1 MGETLSQLSFAFL
14 LLWGL
19 VLAATIFRHTVP
31 GVRDIFV
38 PVSLLAG
45 FLGLLLGPQ
54 VLGNLCDALDFERF
68 ADGLIPESV
77 LDIWKELPGLFIT
90 VIFAS
95 LFLGKPIP
103 RVRKMWQQAGPQIM
117 LGHSLAWGQYVVGIA
132 LTLFILTPFWNAH
145 PVTGALLEI
154 SFVGGHGTVAGMEE
168 AFAELG
174 FAEATDIGLG
184 LATVGV
190 IAGSLLGTVLVNWAA
205 RKKIINLKKDDESEA
220 GADKD
225 TASQRAKWLRTF
237 SVHLAL
243 IGVAI
248 VIGWA
253 LQQLLIWTEENT
265 WGDRI
270 ELSRYTPLFPLAMI
284 GALIVQV
291 ALDRMGLGETLDR
304 KLVNRISAGSL
315 DILITSA
322 LATLSLAAIG
332 EFLVPF
338 LLLALAAITWNVVG
352 FLVLAPRMI
361 PKHWFERGAGDFGQ
375 SIGMA
380 ALGLLLIQLADP
392 QNRSGAKQSFGYKQ
406 VLFEP
411 IVGGGLF
418 TAAAAPLIVQVGS
431 GWMLGGTLILTTAFI
446 AGGLRLRRTR
456 VQSLNGDGHD

>member
-1 MGETLSQLSFAFL
+1 MEETLSQLSFAFL

-19 VLAATIFRHTVP
+19 VLVATLFRHMVP
-31 GVRDIFV
+31 GVRDVFV
-38 PVSLLAG
+38 PVSLVAG

-54 VLGNLCDALDFERF
+54 VLGNLFEALGFTKLSG
-68 ADGLIPESV
+68 GLIPDRV
-77 LDIWKELPGLFIT
+77 LDVWKELPGLFIT

-103 RVRKMWQQAGPQIM
+103 RVRTMWQQAGPQIM

-132 LTLFILTPFWNAH
+132 LTLFLLTPFWDAH
-145 PVTGALLEI
+145 PATGTLLEI
-154 SFVGGHGTVAGMEE
+154 SFVGGHGTVAGMSD
-168 AFAELG
+168 AFTELG
-174 FAEATDIGLG
+174 FEEAVDIGMG

-190 IAGSLLGTVLVNWAA
+190 IAGAVLGTILVNWAT
-205 RKKIINLKKDDESEA
+205 RKKIINLKKEDESEI
-220 GADKD
+220 GADKEPEPKK
-225 TASQRAKWLRTF
+225 AQWLRTF

-248 VIGWA
+248 VIGWL
-253 LQQLLIWTEENT
+253 LQQLFIWAEENT

-270 ELSRYTPLFPLAMI
+270 ELFRYMPLFPLAMI

-291 ALDRMGLGETLDR
+291 SLDRFGLGETLDR

-332 EFLVPF
+332 GFLVPF
-338 LLLALAAITWNVVG
+338 ILLALAAITWNVVG
-352 FLVLAPRMI
+352 FLYLAPRMI

-392 QNRSGAKQSFGYKQ
+392 QNRSGAKQRFGYKQ

-411 IVGGGLF
+411 VVGGGLF
-418 TAAAAPLIVQVGS
+418 TAASAPLIVQVGS
-431 GWMLGGTLILTTAFI
+431 VWVLIGTFILTAAFI
-446 AGGLRLRRTR
+446 AGGLWLFR
-456 VQSLNGDGHD
+456 QNNGG